1 LTICAT
7 GVGFAP
13 IPRCIADQWGLG
25 VCFHRNLSTHRWP
38 EKIGQVSRAKTGKK
52 QPPCS
57 CGRTTICAGYRGEVD
72 TIRDTLQLISCSRG
86 FGSIVEACLHQQVRR
101 QRRA

>member
-1 LTICAT
+1 MLFKELPAAKSKDNCMSQHI
-7 GVGFAP
+7 
-13 IPRCIADQWGLG
+13 R
-25 VCFHRNLSTHRWP
+25 FHRNLSVAHRD
-38 EKIGQVSRAKTGKK
+38 KRRAKTGKK

-86 FGSIVEACLHQQVRR
+86 FGFIVEACLHQQVRR